1 MLLHDGHLLAEWLL
15 KLLLLGWH
23 TLLLLS
29 HLVAVHLHILR
40 DALLLLRLGEL
51 LLLKLLLLLLL
62 GWHALL
68 LLSHLVAVH
77 LHILRHTL
85 LLLGELLLLKLLLLL
100 LLGWHALLLHLRCVR
115 AGAVLPG
122 RAVSPKRVAKG
133 LLWLAAAWLLLLGG
147 GTERVPLLRGLRWS
161 GKAAAVR
168 NAGANEGVLLLL
180 AHLLLLVYVFTDQFA
195 KR

>member
-1 MLLHDGHLLAEWLL
+1 MLLHDGHQLAEWLL

-68 LLSHLVAVH
+68 L
-77 LHILRHTL
+77 
-85 LLLGELLLLKLLLLL
+85 
-100 LLGWHALLLHLRCVR
+100 HLRCVR

-133 LLWLAAAWLLLLGG
+133 LLRLAAAWLLLLGWLRCRCCSARCRASPAHG
-147 GTERVPLLRGLRWS
+147 LEFTLLRVRCPLLG
-161 GKAAAVR
+161 
-168 NAGANEGVLLLL
+168 ELLLHQYH
-180 AHLLLLVYVFTDQFA
+180 AHLCLYRCHRNLLQLRPATQCQAWITVAMTP
-195 KR
+195 